1 MKQQKGIALITI
13 LVMVALATIIAA
25 TIAKRQQYTLESTAY
40 LMRQNQSLHYA
51 KAAEAFY
58 SELLVLDSETSA
70 EADFLQESWAQ
81 PMPPFPVED
90 GIVSGQLEDE
100 SGKFNLN
107 SLLKADGSP
116 NPQMQKVFEQLLQR
130 VGLPATLS
138 QAVMD
143 WQDADDLSIGPMGA
157 ESQYYQGLTKP
168 YLAANRPFQSVEELR
183 LVRGFEAKNFDLIAP
198 YLSALPDVE
207 TKININTAPALL
219 LASIDEKL
227 EVNRVA
233 DTLSQQQAKQ
243 AHFAKV
249 SDLLETPAFNQ
260 LDAAAKTL
268 ANNVLDVKSTFFKAN
283 IEVLLNQRRRQLSS
297 HLIRKDKRVQ
307 VYSRSLAPF

>member
-81 PMPPFPVED
+81 PMPPFPVEE
-90 GIVSGQLEDE
+90 GIVCGQLEDE

-168 YLAANRPFQSVEELR
+168 YLSANRPFQSVEELR
-183 LVRGFEAKNFDLIAP
+183 LVRGFEAKNFDLITP

-268 ANNVLDVKSTFFKAN
+268 ANNVLDVKSAFFKAN